1 MKPDE
6 RLAVIDLGSNS
17 FRLVVFLAG
26 AGWWKR
32 TDEIYEPVR
41 IGEGMASSGELG
53 REPIAR
59 ALATLDVF
67 AHFANASGLDR
78 AAIDAVATSAIRD
91 ATNGEAFLESVHIGA
106 YAPAG
111 QFSHKETRARK
122 LLMHRREIDKLWGRV
137 REKGYSIVP
146 LKIYFKNGRAKVEL
160 GLAKG
165 KHSYDKR
172 DVLARRASDREIERA
187 LKGRNR

>member
-1 MKPDE
+1 MARDSHTRNGKPFADGFE
-6 RLAVIDLGSNS
+6 
-17 FRLVVFLAG
+17 LVVDNRKARHDFFIEETLEAGLALTG
-26 AGWWKR
+26 TEVKSLRAHR
-32 TDEIYEPVR
+32 ANLRDSYAR
-41 IGEGMASSGELG
+41 IK
-53 REPIAR
+53 
-59 ALATLDVF
+59 
-67 AHFANASGLDR
+67 
-78 AAIDAVATSAIRD
+78 
-91 ATNGEAFLESVHIGA
+91 NGEAFLESVHIGA

-111 QFSHKETRARK
+111 QFSHKETRPRK

-172 DVLARRASDREIERA
+172 DVLARRASNREIERA